1 MGGGGIDIGF
11 TTPPTHIPSGM
22 DLSDEGAPR
31 RYRMVTDCINTSE
44 PRELEMEELFLA
56 AAEEPATFEQA
67 NVDPAWCTAMQED
80 LSSIIDNK
88 TWQAVDLPAGHRPI
102 GLKWVF
108 KLKKDASGAVVR
120 HKARLVAKGYV

>member
-11 TTPPTHIPSGM
+11 ATPPMHIPSGM

-56 AAEEPATFEQA
+56 AAEEPATFEQE
-67 NVDPAWCTAMQED
+67 NVDPSWRAAMQEE

-88 TWQAVDLPAGHRPI
+88 T
-102 GLKWVF
+102 
-108 KLKKDASGAVVR
+108 
-120 HKARLVAKGYV
+120 